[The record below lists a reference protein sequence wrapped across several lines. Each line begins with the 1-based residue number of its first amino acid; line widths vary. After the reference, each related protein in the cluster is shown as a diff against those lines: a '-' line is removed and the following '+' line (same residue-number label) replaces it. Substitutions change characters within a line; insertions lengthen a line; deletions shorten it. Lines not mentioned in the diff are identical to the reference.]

1 MSEDSLSIVANGSTT
16 DNNKSDN
23 SYDSLSNNNCR
34 SILVPAK
41 ILGFVSAPYDE
52 TLQVIIHSCYEQKQ
66 KESVLTR
73 QWRFEFED
81 DKLSTGASIF
91 SNVPM
96 PDDASFKNPLIRK
109 VEVDC
114 IERHCLMLPY
124 HATSHFLLELIP
136 QYAWADEFS
145 EV

>member
-1 MSEDSLSIVANGSTT
+1 MSEDSSTIVANGSTT
-16 DNNKSDN
+16 DYNNSDN
-23 SYDSLSNNNCR
+23 SYDSNSSNNCR
-34 SILVPAK
+34 SNLVLAK
-41 ILGFVSAPYDE
+41 ILGFVSDPCDNS
-52 TLQVIIHSCYEQKQ
+52 LQVIIHSCYEHKQ

-73 QWRFEFED
+73 RWRFEFEE

-91 SNVPM
+91 SNVPV
-96 PDDASFKNPLIRK
+96 PDDAACKHPLIRK

-124 HATSHFLLELIP
+124 HSTSHFLLELIP
-136 QYAWADEFS
+136 QNAWADEFS